1 MLLGEAERRAFFL
14 LDMMIGLLGGESGSR
29 DGVARPV
36 AGFVGLPRA
45 SVDLEGVP
53 RAVDALVGVPKEM
66 VALEGLPTQFV
77 VLEGVRKEMVDLEG
91 VPSSFR
97 GVPRRPAVGL
107 EVEAGVVGVTST
119 DLEGVPLAVEGV
131 TRTDLEGVL
140 LGELPSSK
148 RLTLDGVL

>member
-1 MLLGEAERRAFFL
+1 MLLGEAESRAFFL
-14 LDMMIGLLGGESGSR
+14 LDMMMGDLGGESGSLR
-29 DGVARPV
+29 DGVARHV

-91 VPSSFR
+91 VPSSLR
-97 GVPRRPAVGL
+97 GVPKCLAVGL
-107 EVEAGVVGVTST
+107 
-119 DLEGVPLAVEGV
+119 
-131 TRTDLEGVL
+131 
-140 LGELPSSK
+140 
-148 RLTLDGVL
+148 